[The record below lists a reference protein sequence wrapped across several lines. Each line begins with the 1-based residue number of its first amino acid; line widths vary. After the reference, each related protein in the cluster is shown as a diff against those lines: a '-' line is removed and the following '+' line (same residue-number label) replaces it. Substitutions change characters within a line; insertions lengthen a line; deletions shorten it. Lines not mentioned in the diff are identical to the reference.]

1 MKNLTSLAFA
11 LTVFLAAPPALAQD
25 DQNGG
30 DSLMER
36 GMELF
41 FDGLR
46 DEMAPAMDNLRGMAE
61 QFGPAMAQFWSEMGP
76 AFSDVLDE
84 VKDWT
89 QYHAP
94 EILPNGDII
103 MRKRVDP
110 EIAPPPTPVAPEGQ
124 TDI

>member
-1 MKNLTSLAFA
+1 MSLAA
-11 LTVFLAAPPALAQD
+11 SPVFAQD
-25 DQNGG
+25 DQN
-30 DSLMER
+30 DENSLMKR

-46 DEMAPAMDNLRGMAE
+46 EEMAPAIDDLRGMAE

-76 AFSDVLDE
+76 AFTEILDE
-84 VKDWT
+84 VKDWSK
-89 QYHAP
+89 YHAP

-103 MRKRVDP
+103 IRKRV
-110 EIAPPPTPVAPEGQ
+110 APDAAPAPKVTPDTAAPEGQ